1 MSDLIRVRAI
11 QPVFYNDQ
19 IYSPGQ
25 DWEAQRESVQG
36 LLDMDGQLEE
46 VKEPTLIAVPEVG
59 LYLPTDSF
67 VEPEP
72 VESPSEKPKKGFG

>member
-46 VKEPTLIAVPEVG
+46 VKEPSLIAVPEVG
-59 LYLPTDSF
+59 LYLPNN
-67 VEPEP
+67 EIEP